1 MKPNLLLAALLLT
14 CAILPVQANPNRG
27 SFVLETESP
36 QQIDVYNDGRNTYI
50 KAAPGLVINGATSD
64 GDRYI
69 VKGTP
74 REIQAYISGR
84 PITITQESSR
94 SRATT
99 SRRAPTTEIAS
110 RIEQLEQRESALL
123 AKSGRAP
130 AHQTASTTCPFMIRE
145 QDGKLSDILERWAK
159 HAGYQMSWEIK
170 GEEPVISMN
179 ASYCDKPFLEALEEV
194 LASYEEVSPMQ
205 AVVWRRNNAIQILTG
220 SR

>member
-1 MKPNLLLAALLLT
+1 MKSKLLLAALMLT
-14 CAILPVQANPNRG
+14 CGIVPVQANPNRG
-27 SFVLETESP
+27 SFVLESESP

-50 KAAPGLVINGATSD
+50 KASPGLVINGATSD

-74 REIQAYISGR
+74 REIPAYIGGR
-84 PITITQESSR
+84 PITITQESAR
-94 SRATT
+94 LRAA
-99 SRRAPTTEIAS
+99 SPRPGPSPDIAS

-123 AKSGRAP
+123 AKAGRTP
-130 AHQTASTTCPFMIRE
+130 AAQNTEASCPFVIRQE
-145 QDGKLSDILERWAK
+145 DGKLSDILERWAK
-159 HAGYQMSWEIK
+159 RAGYQMSWEIK

-179 ASYCDKPFLEALEEV
+179 ASYCDKQFLEALEEV

>member
-1 MKPNLLLAALLLT
+1 MKSNLLLAALVLT
-14 CAILPVQANPNRG
+14 CVALPSQANSNRG
-27 SFVLETESP
+27 TFVLESESP

-50 KAAPGLVINGATSD
+50 KAAPGLVVNGATSD

-74 REIQAYISGR
+74 REIPAYIGGR

-94 SRATT
+94 ARAASSRPAM
-99 SRRAPTTEIAS
+99 PQDIAS
-110 RIEQLEQRESALL
+110 RIEKLEQRESALL
-123 AKSGRAP
+123 AKSGRMPTGQNAD
-130 AHQTASTTCPFMIRE
+130 ANCPFVIRQE
-145 QDGKLSDILERWAK
+145 DGKLSDILERWAK
-159 HAGYQMSWEIK
+159 RAGYQMSWEIK

>member
-1 MKPNLLLAALLLT
+1 MKSTLLLATLMLT
-14 CAILPVQANPNRG
+14 FGLSPVQANPNRG

-74 REIQAYISGR
+74 REIQGFISGR
-84 PITITQESSR
+84 PVTITQESARLKTAAARQS
-94 SRATT
+94 S
-99 SRRAPTTEIAS
+99 SSDIAS
-110 RIEQLEQRESALL
+110 RIEQLQQRENALL
-123 AKSGRAP
+123 AKNAAGA
-130 AHQTASTTCPFMIRE
+130 ASTNADANCPFVIRQE
-145 QDGKLSDILERWAK
+145 DGKLSDILERWAK
-159 HAGYQMSWEIK
+159 RAGYQMSWEIK